1 MKPFKHPLI
10 ASAIMFTLMSLATG
24 CTTDGDA
31 EADRD
36 ASRDTTRIGDTRISF
51 PTRNETN
58 PDSIST
64 SSDRDTIRE
73 DRPRD
78 ETTTVEPRVELKN
91 EIPSDAV
98 QLKEWQDGQL
108 SHEAS
113 EPGFVYIFDEADNRI
128 VYSGHLHR
136 GERFV
141 LDRENNR
148 GTINGVVVYSQES
161 KEPRNYKVYFDRD

>member
-1 MKPFKHPLI
+1 MKPFKYPLI
-10 ASAIMFTLMSLATG
+10 ASAIMFPLMSLTTG

-31 EADRD
+31 DADRD
-36 ASRDTTRIGDTRISF
+36 TDRDTNRIGDTRISF
-51 PTRNETN
+51 PTRNDADT
-58 PDSIST
+58 DSPST

-73 DRPRD
+73 DRRRD
-78 ETTTVEPRVELKN
+78 EATTEEPRVKLKN

-98 QLKEWQDGQL
+98 QLKEWQDSQL

-113 EPGFVYIFDEADNRI
+113 DPGFVYIFDEADNRI

-141 LDRENNR
+141 LDRVNNR

>member
-1 MKPFKHPLI
+1 MKQFKHPLF
-10 ASAIMFTLMSLATG
+10 ASAIMFPLMSLATG

-31 EADRD
+31 DADRD
-36 ASRDTTRIGDTRISF
+36 TSRDTDRIGDTRISF

-58 PDSIST
+58 TDSRAT
-64 SSDRDTIRE
+64 SSDRDTIRD

-78 ETTTVEPRVELKN
+78 DRTTDEPRVELKN

-98 QLKEWQDGQL
+98 QLKEWQDSQL

-113 EPGFVYIFDEADNRI
+113 DPGFVYIFDEADNRI

-136 GERFV
+136 GERFL
-141 LDRENNR
+141 LDRVNNR